1 MKIIFAGTPE
11 FSAVALQA
19 LLESNKHDIVA
30 VYTQPDRPAGRGR
43 KLTASPVK
51 ALALKHDIAVYQPVS
66 LKEDGAQKQL
76 IDLQA
81 DIMIVVAYGLILP
94 KAVLQAPKYGCLN
107 IHASILP
114 RWRGAAP
121 IQRAI
126 LAGDTQSG
134 VTIMQMDEGLDT
146 GDMLIIKRCDI
157 KAEDTGSS
165 LHDRLASMGAVA
177 LMQTLSDIELDRLQ
191 PQAQDD
197 SLAVYAHKLDKKEAQ
212 IDWQQDA
219 AAIVRKIQAFNS
231 WPVAY
236 TTHNGKS
243 LRLWSAQLIDGVT
256 GKHNERPS
264 GQQFSCEQSSREQR
278 CGEVIAESAEGI
290 DIVAEHGVV
299 RVMELQ
305 MPGKKRIMV
314 KDFINGQSLLG
325 VCF

>member
-11 FSAVALQA
+11 FSAIALQA
-19 LLESNKHDIVA
+19 VLDSEHELVA

-51 ALALKHDIAVYQPVS
+51 ALALENDIPVYQPLS
-66 LKEDGAQKQL
+66 LKDEGAQKEL
-76 IDLQA
+76 TELQS

-94 KAVLQAPKYGCLN
+94 ETVLQAPKYGCLN

-126 LAGDTQSG
+126 LAGDAQSG
-134 VTIMQMDEGLDT
+134 VTIMQMNEGLDT
-146 GDMLIIKRCDI
+146 GDMLTIKYCDI
-157 KAEDTGSS
+157 GDEDTGSS
-165 LHDRLASMGAVA
+165 LHDRLASMGALA
-177 LMQTLSDIELDRLQ
+177 LMQTLDDIDSGSLN
-191 PQAQDD
+191 PQVQDD

-219 AAIVRKIQAFNS
+219 GTIVRKIQAFNS

-236 TTHNGKS
+236 TDYNGKS
-243 LRLWSAQLIDGVT
+243 LRLWQARLVHYDTNQHTAQ
-256 GKHNERPS
+256 
-264 GQQFSCEQSSREQR
+264 Q
-278 CGEVIAESAEGI
+278 CGEVLAESAEGI
-290 DIVAEHGVV
+290 DIVAQNGVV

-305 MPGKKRIMV
+305 LPGKKRIMV
-314 KDFINGQSLLG
+314 KDFINGQSLMG

>member
-11 FSAVALQA
+11 FSVVALQA
-19 LLESNKHDIVA
+19 VLASEHEILA

-43 KLTASPVK
+43 KLTSSPVK
-51 ALALKHDIAVYQPVS
+51 ALAVENNIPLYQPVS
-66 LKEDGAQKQL
+66 LKDDAAQKEL
-76 IDLQA
+76 VKLQA
-81 DIMIVVAYGLILP
+81 DVMIVVAYGLILP
-94 KAVLQAPKYGCLN
+94 KTVLQAPKYGCLN

-126 LAGDTQSG
+126 LAGDAQSG

-146 GDMLIIKRCDI
+146 GDMLTIKRCDI
-157 KAEDTGSS
+157 EAEDTGSS
-165 LHDRLASMGAVA
+165 LHDRLAAMGAAA
-177 LMQTLSDIELDRLQ
+177 LMHTLDDIDSDSLQ
-191 PQAQDD
+191 PQVQDD
-197 SLAVYAHKLDKKEAQ
+197 LQAVYAHKLDKKEAQ

-236 TTHNGKS
+236 TDYKGKS
-243 LRLWSAQLIDGVT
+243 LRLWLARLIDCDAGQY
-256 GKHNERPS
+256 NE
-264 GQQFSCEQSSREQR
+264 QQSCEYQSCEYQ
-278 CGEVIAESAEGI
+278 CGEVIAESPEGI
-290 DIVAEHGVV
+290 DIVARNGVV
-299 RVMELQ
+299 RIMELQ

-325 VCF
+325 IHF